1 MKIKPKLVILFLL
14 ISLIPLL
21 VVNFLSYNSFKTEI
35 TNKTVDQL
43 TATAAK
49 QEQRLNTI
57 LQQDRE
63 RVINLSNM
71 YELRVSLEKYLRL
84 KNSADGK
91 VVNGILA
98 AESSNLADVSIYITN
113 ATGTILASTDANI
126 IGDSFSNEED
136 FLQNENDNVYTLAE
150 DKKEQTTKLFITNKI
165 MFEGRPL
172 GLLIMSFPTDELF
185 YVIQDYTGLGKT
197 GETELAKLD
206 SKGNAVFLTPL
217 RFDSEAAFKRT
228 VNANEIHS
236 PIILSFSKIESVYTD
251 AVDYRGQNVLAAT
264 KYIDLAGWGMTVKID
279 RAEALAPIDFLRN
292 DLLIVFLISSFAV
305 ALIAFY
311 FSEVF
316 TAPIVALTKI
326 TQKII
331 DGDLNQKIYI
341 SSSDEI
347 GLLAGT
353 FNQMTK
359 KLAESY
365 HALEEKVRERT
376 AELAKKL
383 AELARNN
390 TELEELDKKLKA
402 EKANTEQKVT
412 DRTRELR
419 EEQARLTAS
428 INSLSLGFLLTDT
441 KNNVLI
447 ANPAIETI
455 FNLPHSN
462 WTLDDMQETLQNS
475 VNLSE
480 QAVKAKKEKK
490 IIAMEEIAFKGKFLR
505 MLFSPITMIRDH
517 EEIIGTVIL
526 VEDITEA
533 KILERSRE
541 EFFSIASH
549 ELKTPLT
556 AIRGNISLIRSYYT
570 KTIHDPEVL
579 QMLDDIENGSVR
591 LIKIV
596 NDFLNVSRFEQG
608 RITMKVEALSLP
620 DIIEETIKG
629 VKELASEKK
638 LILEFEKTSDSL
650 PPIKAD
656 RDRVKEVLLNLIGN
670 AINYTT
676 QGGIKVRMEKQEH
689 FMKVFVSD
697 TGVGIPLEYQSL
709 LFHKFQQAA
718 PNILTRSVAQG
729 TGLGLY
735 ISKLMVEAMGGT
747 IKLEKSVPD
756 GGTTFSF
763 TLPLAN

>member
-14 ISLIPLL
+14 ISLAPLL

-57 LQQDRE
+57 LQQNRE

-71 YELRVSLEKYLRL
+71 YELRVSLERYLRL
-84 KNSADGK
+84 KDDADAKIINRILVTENSG
-91 VVNGILA
+91 L
-98 AESSNLADVSIYITN
+98 SDVSMYITN
-113 ATGTILASTDANI
+113 TTGTILASTDVSI
-126 IGDSFSNEED
+126 IGTSFSNEEGL
-136 FLQNENDNVYTLAE
+136 LQNETDSVYTLSE
-150 DKKEQTTKLFITNKI
+150 DKKEQTTKLFVTNRI

-172 GLLIMSFPTDELF
+172 GFLIMSFPTDEIF
-185 YVIQDYTGLGKT
+185 YVVQDYTGLGKT

-206 SKGNAVFLTPL
+206 ANGNAVFLTPL
-217 RFDSEAAFKRT
+217 RFDSEAAFKRVVSAT
-228 VNANEIHS
+228 NTHS

-251 AVDYRGQNVLAAT
+251 AVDYRGQSVLAAT
-264 KYIDLAGWGMTVKID
+264 KYIDLARWGMVVKID
-279 RAEALAPIDFLRN
+279 KAEALAPIDFLRN

-311 FSEVF
+311 FSDVF
-316 TAPIVALTKI
+316 TRPIIALTKI
-326 TQKII
+326 TQRII
-331 DGDLNQKIYI
+331 EGDLNQQITI

-359 KLAESY
+359 RLAESY
-365 HALEEKVRERT
+365 HALEEKVKQRT

-390 TELEELDKKLKA
+390 KELEELDEKLKL
-402 EKANTEQKVT
+402 EKASTEQKVT

-441 KNNVLI
+441 YNNVLI
-447 ANPAIETI
+447 ANPAVEHI
-455 FNLPHSN
+455 FNLRN
-462 WTLDDMQETLQNS
+462 AAWTLKDIQEALQNS
-475 VNLSE
+475 IDLSA
-480 QAVKAKKEKK
+480 QALKTKNEKK
-490 IIAMEEIAFKGKFLR
+490 MIEIEEIAFKGKFLR

-556 AIRGNISLIRSYYT
+556 AIRGNVSLIRSYYA
-570 KTIHDPEVL
+570 KTIPNPEVL
-579 QMLDDIENGSVR
+579 QMLDDIENGSIR

-608 RITMKVEALSLP
+608 RITMKIESLALSEV
-620 DIIEETIKG
+620 IEETIKG
-629 VKELASEKK
+629 VKELAVEKK
-638 LILEFEKTSDSL
+638 LSLESEGISDSL
-650 PPIKAD
+650 PRVKAD
-656 RDRVKEVLLNLIGN
+656 RDRVKEILLNLIGN
-670 AINYTT
+670 AINYTSS
-676 QGGIKVRMEKQEH
+676 GGIKVRVEQQEK
-689 FMKVFVSD
+689 FIKVYVSD

-735 ISKLMVEAMGGT
+735 ISKLMVEAMGGM
-747 IKLEKSVPD
+747 IKLERSVPG

-763 TLPLAN
+763 TLPIAS